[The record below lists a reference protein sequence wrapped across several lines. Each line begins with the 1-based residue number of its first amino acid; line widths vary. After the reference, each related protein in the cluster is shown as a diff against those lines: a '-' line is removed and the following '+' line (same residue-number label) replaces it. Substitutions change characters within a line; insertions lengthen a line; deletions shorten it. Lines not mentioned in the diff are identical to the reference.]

1 MKVEYWIKENSSN
14 QIHILHVDT
23 PIGIFVALHQR
34 ATYSPRLFRA
44 RLDPHPRQS
53 PTPSISVFS
62 HKIYQHVPAIVPPEM
77 ATSPFLKRLS
87 LDAAQ
92 RRTIR
97 SEFLRD
103 AGPQCGGWCLK
114 GAGVNPPTNYTARE
128 AIPGSR
134 YRIDSREF
142 TNGAADGLIFADD
155 LRINSP
161 LPFSSA
167 ICSIGVLRC
176 KESIVPLKDGLFSS
190 TCSRGEYQPA
200 GAFFG
205 PRHGL

>member
-97 SEFLRD
+97 SEFLFD

-114 GAGVNPPTNYTARE
+114 GAGVNPPDE
-128 AIPGSR
+128 LHGEGSHSR
-134 YRIDSREF
+134 IEISDRFAGIYERGSGRANLRGRSTDKLAVTVFVGDLLYRRPQVQ
-142 TNGAADGLIFADD
+142 GVY
-155 LRINSP
+155 
-161 LPFSSA
+161 
-167 ICSIGVLRC
+167 CS
-176 KESIVPLKDGLFSS
+176 
-190 TCSRGEYQPA
+190 T
-200 GAFFG
+200 
-205 PRHGL
+205 